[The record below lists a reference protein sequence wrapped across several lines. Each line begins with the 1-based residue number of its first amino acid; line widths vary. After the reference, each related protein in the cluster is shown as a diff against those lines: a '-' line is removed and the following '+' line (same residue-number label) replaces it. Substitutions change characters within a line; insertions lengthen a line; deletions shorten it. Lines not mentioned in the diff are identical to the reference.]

1 MFKEGAGVSL
11 RSILVYLAPST
22 NAQGVLQVGIHLAR
36 RHDARLVGLQSVPEK
51 TRTSPAGVSAL
62 EQAFRE
68 QAGKWQLSHEWCW
81 ASGDQQTGLVREAR
95 AHDLLV
101 IGHAPP
107 RGRRLWPQSN
117 HLLESVLIK
126 SGHPLIAV
134 PHEGSFTRV
143 GERVLVAWSG
153 AREAARAVEG
163 AMPILEKAD
172 QVTLVTADLRSGDAL
187 SIDHLVAVLE
197 RHEVN
202 VAVRGARSL
211 GRSIGEVLLSEAHA
225 LQCDLLVM
233 GGYGHAPIREHLFG
247 GVTYFVIEHATVPV
261 LLSH

>member
-1 MFKEGAGVSL
+1 MSKEGPGVSL
-11 RSILVYLAPST
+11 RSILVFLDPSA
-22 NAQGVLQVGIHLAR
+22 NAQAVLQVAVHLAR
-36 RHDARLVGLQSVPEK
+36 QHGAHLVGLQAVPK
-51 TRTSPAGVSAL
+51 RTGRSGAGTVAL
-62 EQAFRE
+62 EQAFRA
-68 QAGKWQLSHEWCW
+68 QALEWQLSHEWCW
-81 ASGDQQTGLVREAR
+81 ATGDKEAGLVRESR

-101 IGHAPP
+101 VGHAPP

-126 SGHPLIAV
+126 SGHPVIAV
-134 PHEGSFTRV
+134 PHQGSFTSV

-153 AREAARAVEG
+153 AREAARAVED
-163 AMPILEKAD
+163 AMPILEKAE
-172 QVTLVTADLRSGDAL
+172 QVTLLTADLRSGDAL
-187 SIDHLVAVLE
+187 SIDHLVTMLE

-211 GRSIGEVLLSEAHA
+211 GQSTGAVLLSEAHA
-225 LQCDLLVM
+225 LRCDLLVM

-247 GVTYFVIEHATVPV
+247 GVTYFVLEHMTLPV

>member
-36 RHDARLVGLQSVPEK
+36 RHGARLVGLQSVPEK
-51 TRTSPAGVSAL
+51 TRRSPAGVAAL

-68 QAGKWQLSHEWCW
+68 QAAKWQLAHEWYW
-81 ASGDQQTGLVREAR
+81 ASGAQQTALVREAR

-107 RGRRLWPQSN
+107 RGRRLWPQPN

-126 SGHPLIAV
+126 SGHALIAV

-153 AREAARAVEG
+153 AREAAAPREGQAFDPAVVKAALELHKRGELALPSEPNPDVTKVG
-163 AMPILEKAD
+163 A
-172 QVTLVTADLRSGDAL
+172 
-187 SIDHLVAVLE
+187 
-197 RHEVN
+197 
-202 VAVRGARSL
+202 
-211 GRSIGEVLLSEAHA
+211 
-225 LQCDLLVM
+225 
-233 GGYGHAPIREHLFG
+233 
-247 GVTYFVIEHATVPV
+247 
-261 LLSH
+261 

>member
-36 RHDARLVGLQSVPEK
+36 RHGARLVGLQSVPEK
-51 TRTSPAGVSAL
+51 TRRSPAGVAAL

-68 QAGKWQLSHEWCW
+68 QAGKWQLAHEWCW
-81 ASGDQQTGLVREAR
+81 ASGDQQTDLVREAR

-107 RGRRLWPQSN
+107 RRRRLWPQSN

-134 PHEGSFTRV
+134 PHEGSFAKV

-153 AREAARAVEG
+153 AREAARAVED

-202 VAVRGARSL
+202 VAVRGARSF
-211 GRSIGEVLLSEAHA
+211 GRSVGEVLLWEAHA

-247 GVTYFVIEHATVPV
+247 GVTYFVIEHATLPV

>member
-1 MFKEGAGVSL
+1 MSNEGPGVSL
-11 RSILVYLAPST
+11 RSILVFLDPAA
-22 NAQGVLQVGIHLAR
+22 NAQGVLQVGVGLAR
-36 RHDARLVGLQSVPEK
+36 QHGAHLVGLQAVPEE
-51 TRTSPAGVSAL
+51 TGRSGAGTEAL

-68 QAGKWQLSHEWCW
+68 QVTQWRLSHEWCW
-81 ASGDQQTGLVREAR
+81 ATGDKEARVVLEAR

-107 RGRRLWPQSN
+107 HGSRLWPQSD

-126 SGHPLIAV
+126 SGHPVIAV
-134 PHEGSFTRV
+134 PHQGSFTSV

-153 AREAARAVEG
+153 AREVARAVED

-172 QVTLVTADLRSGDAL
+172 HVTLLTADLRSGDAL
-187 SIDHLVAVLE
+187 SIDHLVALLE
-197 RHEVN
+197 RHGVD

-211 GRSIGEVLLSEAHA
+211 GRPVGDVLLAEAHA
-225 LQCDLLVM
+225 LHCDLLVM

-247 GVTYFVIEHATVPV
+247 GVTYFVIEHMTLPV